1 MANEIIKVNG
11 KDYKAKD
18 LNFNFLC
25 DLGENGIEIND
36 IGTKVLSALRVYIAF
51 CMNTDVETAGNEIS
65 LHCINGGTLDELAKV
80 FNQKAEESDFFR
92 SMERKSASTQKGNS
106 KNSSKEKEAEV
117 SE

>member
-1 MANEIIKVNG
+1 MANEMICVNG
-11 KDYKAKD
+11 KNYKAKD

-92 SMERKSASTQKGNS
+92 SMGEKSASTQTEDTKRTT
-106 KNSSKEKEAEV
+106 KKKETEV